1 MTTAHVQTITFE
13 QVLTL
18 AQQLPPKEQARLVVR
33 LAPMLEQSLDQAPA
47 PPMQLRGI
55 WSHFTLI
62 PTEKD
67 IAEVRREMLANF
79 PSEDL

>member
-33 LAPMLEQSLDQAPA
+33 LAPMLEQSLDHAPA
-47 PPMQLRGI
+47 PPMQLYGI
-55 WSHFTLI
+55 LAGMHPVPS
-62 PTEKD
+62 EED

-79 PSEDL
+79 PSDDL